1 MLIGHVGLVPLRHR
15 AAALTFAL
23 GPHALRV
30 ERFLVVARFFP
41 ALRLALGRLA
51 RCIGPAASR
60 AERQSRQV
68 LPFVSDIL

>member
-1 MLIGHVGLVPLRHR
+1 MPLKRR

-30 ERFLVVARFFP
+30 ERFLVVARLFL
-41 ALRLALGRLA
+41 ALRLALGCLA

-60 AERQSRQV
+60 AERH
-68 LPFVSDIL
+68 